1 MSSEPLVDI
10 RGLKKYYAAESGFLR
25 RLLGQEEQVKA
36 VDDLHLTI
44 GRGETLG
51 VIGESGSGKS
61 TLIETTLR
69 LEDPTEGE
77 IVFDGEDICEYSN
90 KELRAFRERA
100 QIIFQDP
107 YETLN
112 PRKTVFQAVAE
123 PLKNFR
129 DMSHGELKAKVETT
143 LNDVGLDPAG
153 DYTSLFPEQL
163 SGGERQRVCIARAI
177 VLDPDLLVA
186 DEPLSMLDVSLQSGI
201 LRLLDRLQAK
211 HGFAMFYVTHNL
223 SVVKLV
229 ADRIAVMYL
238 GKVVEQGTAD
248 QIVGDPKHPYT
259 RALVA
264 SLPTLTGDRERVLL
278 PTPED
283 DDDDREI
290 QGCQFHPRCPDAM
303 PECSEADPALTD
315 EGTDRRVACY
325 LHHDV
330 TEAEAAAAPEPGS
343 LDDGSDLEHRRE
355 EPPQSETGP
364 R

>member
-1 MSSEPLVDI
+1 MSTDPLLEI
-10 RGLKKYYAAESGFLR
+10 NGIKKYYAAESGFLS
-25 RLLGQEEQVKA
+25 RLLGRQDQVKA
-36 VDDLHLTI
+36 VDDLDLTI
-44 GRGETLG
+44 DRGETFG

-77 IVFDGEDICEYSN
+77 ILFDGEDICEYSN

-112 PRKTVFQAVAE
+112 PKKTIFQALAE

-129 DMSHGELKAKVETT
+129 DLDREELRTNVETT
-143 LNDVGLDPAG
+143 LEGVGLHPAEE
-153 DYTSLFPEQL
+153 YMYSFPEQL
-163 SGGERQRVCIARAI
+163 SGGERQRVSIGRAI

-201 LRLLDRLQAK
+201 LRLLDRLQAE
-211 HGFAMFYVTHNL
+211 HGFAIFYVTHNL
-223 SVVKLV
+223 SVMKLI
-229 ADRIAVMYL
+229 ADRIGVMYR
-238 GKVVEQGTAD
+238 GRIVEQGVAE

-264 SLPTLTGDRERVLL
+264 SLPTLTGERERVLL
-278 PTPED
+278 PISEAD
-283 DDDDREI
+283 DDENI

-303 PECSEADPALTD
+303 AECSQAVPALNSSQ
-315 EGTDRRVACY
+315 TDRQVACY

-330 TEAEAAAAPEPGS
+330 AEGDADVNPPTQQE
-343 LDDGSDLEHRRE
+343 DGKETKR
-355 EPPQSETGP
+355 PPQSGMEP
-364 R
+364 P

>member
-1 MSSEPLVDI
+1 MSGEPLVDI
-10 RGLKKYYAAESGFLR
+10 RGLKKHYAAESGFFT
-25 RLLGQEEQVKA
+25 RLLGRESKVKA
-36 VDDLHLTI
+36 VDDLDLTI
-44 GRGETLG
+44 DRGETLG

-77 IVFDGEDICEYSN
+77 VVFDGEDICDYSN

-129 DMSHGELKAKVETT
+129 DLSHSELREKVEAT
-143 LNDVGLDPAG
+143 LNDVGLNPAG
-153 DYTSLFPEQL
+153 DYMDLFPDQL

-201 LRLLDRLQAK
+201 LRLLDRLQDE

-238 GKVVEQGTAD
+238 GKVVEQGTAEE
-248 QIVGDPKHPYT
+248 IVGDPKHPYT

-278 PTPED
+278 PIPED
-283 DDDDREI
+283 DDDRDI

-303 PECSEADPALTD
+303 PECSEAVPALD
-315 EGTDRRVACY
+315 DSETDRRVACF

-330 TEAEAAAAPEPGS
+330 TEGDGEFAGS
-343 LDDGSDLEHRRE
+343 VPSSSDDGAESDARTG
-355 EPPQSETGP
+355 EPPQSETGA